1 MPSMTSHSVSTTA
14 IGSHPRAVNGKPVMF
29 NHVSLSHIDIDHA
42 HEPDQSASQLAQIN
56 RDSSICRVDTTA
68 DPAAGRRDLVQLPK
82 AHLHMHFTG
91 SMTVSRLKQMSS
103 AHHIQ
108 LDSELIDTHP
118 LRVPPDRRGWYR
130 FQRLYDMARR
140 CVKTEKDIRTIVDDA
155 ARIDALEGVRILEI
169 QVTPDSYA
177 PIMGGLTPA
186 LEVMLDEAKKASI
199 RHHIAVGVIVAASR
213 MSHPLKARTLARLAV
228 KYAGDEPGTVVGFG
242 LSNDERSG
250 NTADFAPAFR
260 IAAMGGLPLM
270 PHAGELL
277 GPDYIRQTLDEL
289 HPTRIG
295 HGVRAY
301 TDPQL
306 LRRLSREHITVEL
319 CPASNVGMGVFVD
332 KQHVPLR
339 QIFEAHVPI
348 ALSADDPLLFG
359 ERVEQQYQDAREIH
373 GFTDHELAQLARDSI
388 NGSVMNERYRA
399 PALAQIDQWEK
410 SRAN

>member
-1 MPSMTSHSVSTTA
+1 MPHTPDDATVS
-14 IGSHPRAVNGKPVMF
+14 GSIRPRAVNGKPVMF
-29 NHVSLSHIDIDHA
+29 NHVSLSHIDLVHVR
-42 HEPDQSASQLAQIN
+42 EPDQSPDELA
-56 RDSSICRVDTTA
+56 RVDSDSSICRVDETA
-68 DPAAGRRDLVQLPK
+68 DPSHGRRNLITLPK

-91 SMTVSRLKQMSS
+91 SMTVNRLKQMSQS
-103 AHHIQ
+103 HHIQ

-140 CVKTEKDIRTIVDDA
+140 CVKTEQDIRTIVDDA
-155 ARIDALEGVRILEI
+155 ARIDSLEGIRILEI

-213 MSHPLKARTLARLAV
+213 TSHPLKARTLARLAV

-277 GPDYIRQTLDEL
+277 GPEHIRQTLDVL

-306 LRRLSREHITVEL
+306 LDRLRREHITVEL
-319 CPASNVGMGVFVD
+319 CPASNVGMGVFVN
-332 KQHVPLR
+332 KQQVPLR
-339 QIFEAHVPI
+339 QIFDAHVPI

-359 ERVEQQYQDAREIH
+359 ERVEQQYQDARQIH

-388 NGSVMNERYRA
+388 AGSVMNERYRK
-399 PALAQIDQWEK
+399 PALEEIDRWEK
-410 SRAN
+410 NAAE